1 MLDEFFTFPIV
12 MIDGENE
19 ERKQQNKTR
28 FGDLPSGEE
37 EDEEY
42 DMVFGE
48 AEYPY
53 WDFIGCEDRWLP
65 SKESLDKAIGGRFD
79 ACIVRFVNVGQLL
92 VPWSKKKF
100 KAELVK
106 FANEYEIKHPPK
118 VQERKELK
126 ILTLSPEQFK
136 KATEDGKGNSEE

>member
-19 ERKQQNKTR
+19 ERKLRESTR
-28 FGDLPSGEE
+28 FGDIPSSPAEE
-37 EDEEY
+37 QEY
-42 DMVFGE
+42 DMVYGE

-53 WDFIGCEDRWLP
+53 WDFIGAEDRWLP
-65 SKESLDKAIGGRFD
+65 SKESLDKALAGNFE

-100 KAELVK
+100 KRELIK
-106 FANEYEIKHPPK
+106 FAESYETRFPPK
-118 VQERKELK
+118 NDKRDLK
-126 ILTLSPEQFK
+126 ILTLSTEQFK
-136 KATEDGKGNSEE
+136 QATGDTKSEE